1 MILKLIIILKNNK
14 DSDLLQN
21 WHFCSKKKVENA
33 LAQITCKMLFQEILK
48 FAAVSE
54 AGQIRMTHKIR
65 LILLI
70 SFHKKVG
77 LKTFCFT
84 WEKIGVSWRIFF
96 LHFYS
101 HFGSN

>member
-14 DSDLLQN
+14 DSNLLQN
-21 WHFCSKKKVENA
+21 LHFLQKENIENA
-33 LAQITCKMLFQEILK
+33 LAQITRKMLLFQEILK

-65 LILLI
+65 LILLL

-77 LKTFCFT
+77 LKTICFT
-84 WEKIGVSWRIFF
+84 
-96 LHFYS
+96 
-101 HFGSN
+101 